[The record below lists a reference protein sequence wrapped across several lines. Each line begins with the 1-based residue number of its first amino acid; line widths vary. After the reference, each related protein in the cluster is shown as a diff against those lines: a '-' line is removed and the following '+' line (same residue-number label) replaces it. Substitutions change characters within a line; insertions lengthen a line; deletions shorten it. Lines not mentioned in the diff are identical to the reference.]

1 MKHAVIDVNKIEHL
15 LEKIREQPQALGYLP
30 KVAQE
35 YPYVMSYSNPVA
47 LRCMLED
54 TLLYHAL
61 RKDSTGLQ
69 ALHSG
74 GIDLVVFDRY
84 DELMAPHRIEA
95 CVEDV
100 FSGRRKRSRVGEL
113 FFNVL
118 KQYIEEGD
126 LVNFQEKIHLLVAM
140 GGRRIMKSPV
150 HIAGIRPRDFWH
162 PFSTQLS
169 QQGRARYQEGIRHLL
184 DLGAVNIIDCL
195 SRKLPSEL
203 ITGELDLKD
212 VSLNKANMLYLWR
225 EFITASLK
233 AHTGNSKYSE
243 SPPLEF
249 CQSIMMLLNDIVVAR
264 DVHGILELT
273 GKFDM
278 AAVYNVLQNAYP
290 VSKRRNDLRD
300 RGSATSLT
308 SLLYESLP
316 KPQREDLS
324 SEPFATFD
332 ALMDSGMAPL
342 MASRSFKLDF
352 TARIVTDF
360 EKYPDLFDRIYEK
373 ANLSEIDKHYS
384 VTELLHMS
392 LNEHYV
398 TASFYLKRV
407 REAENPH
414 DLKSK
419 AIRGLPVDSQE
430 KLFESDGIMARFQLD
445 NSDRKFSSAKSVREK
460 LIAIDLGL

>member
-1 MKHAVIDVNKIEHL
+1 MKHAAIDVNKIEHL

-54 TLLYHAL
+54 TLLYHSL

-113 FFNVL
+113 FYNTL

-126 LVNFQEKIHLLVAM
+126 LVNFQEKIHLLLAM
-140 GGRRIMKSPV
+140 GGRRIIKSPV
-150 HIAGIRPRDFWH
+150 HIAGIRPGDFWYT
-162 PFSTQLS
+162 SSCRLS
-169 QQGRARYQEGIRHLL
+169 PQGRVRYQEGIHHLL
-184 DLGAVNIIDCL
+184 SLGAVNIIDFI

-203 ITGELDLKD
+203 IAGELELEDIP
-212 VSLNKANMLYLWR
+212 LNKANMFYLWK
-225 EFITASLK
+225 EFVTASLK
-233 AHTGNSKYSE
+233 AHTGDVKYSE
-243 SPPLEF
+243 RPPLGF
-249 CQSIMMLLNDIVVAR
+249 CQSILMLLNDFVVAR
-264 DVHGILELT
+264 DVNGIKELT

-290 VSKRRNDLRD
+290 VSKRNNDLRD

-308 SLLYESLP
+308 SLLYDSLP

-324 SEPFATFD
+324 GDPFATFD
-332 ALMDSGMAPL
+332 AIMDGGMAPL
-342 MASRSFKLDF
+342 MTSRAFKFDF
-352 TARIVTDF
+352 TSRLASEF
-360 EKYPDLFDRIYEK
+360 EKYPELFDRIYEK
-373 ANLSEIDKHYS
+373 ANLSEVDKHYS

-392 LNEHYV
+392 LNKHYV
-398 TASFYLKRV
+398 AASFYLKRM
-407 REAENPH
+407 REAEIPH
-414 DLKSK
+414 DLKSE
-419 AIRGLPVDSQE
+419 AIRGLPVGSQE
-430 KLFESDGIMARFQLD
+430 RLFESDGIMKRFQLD
-445 NSDRKFSSAKSVREK
+445 NSDRKLCSAKSVREK
-460 LIAIDLGL
+460 LIATDLGL